1 MESTMAMDT
10 HTTAPNRYVE
20 ANSIRYAYR
29 RFGAEKGVP
38 LLFLQHFRG
47 GMDNW
52 DPRVT
57 DGLAEDCP
65 GILVNG
71 ARVGGSG
78 GTTPNTIEA
87 MADDT
92 HQFLVALEVR
102 RLDVL
107 GFSLGGLS
115 QHIPN
120 AQLIIYPKSGHGALF
135 QYSTLFVQHTRMFLN
150 A

>member
-1 MESTMAMDT
+1 MESTTTMDT

-57 DGLAEDCP
+57 NGLAEDRP
-65 GILVNG
+65 VILVNG
-71 ARVGGSG
+71 AGVGGSG

-87 MADDT
+87 MADDI
-92 HQFLVALEVR
+92 HQFLVALEVK

-107 GFSLGGLS
+107 GFSLGGT
-115 QHIPN
+115 I
-120 AQLIIYPKSGHGALF
+120 A
-135 QYSTLFVQHTRMFLN
+135 
-150 A
+150 